1 MLTRFQLGYANRTL
15 GYRLPASN
23 RVTGADMR
31 GRLQKLGILRESGH
45 EKLHRLADDSN
56 CQFRRRTHRDVRPYD
71 HPTDE
76 IERRCNEY
84 QKSRILKE
92 GDAVSDRKDLP
103 AGELLQQFVSRKLRR
118 S

>member
-45 EKLHRLADDSN
+45 EHMNGSLVIPILSPSGEVTQMYGRKIVDNHL
-56 CQFRRRTHRDVRPYD
+56 RPGTPM
-71 HPTDE
+71 H
-76 IERRCNEY
+76 
-84 QKSRILKE
+84 L
-92 GDAVSDRKDLP
+92 
-103 AGELLQQFVSRKLRR
+103 
-118 S
+118 